1 MSTNHTPGPW
11 RVTDADGCTDGDDIK
26 ATILADSGRL
36 ICHIDRDYR
45 APAEANAAHI
55 VRCVNAHDELV
66 AALRMIDKAQADCVR
81 YADVPGSGTDWCTY
95 CLELANIARA
105 ALARVQA

>member
-1 MSTNHTPGPW
+1 MADFSSTNDITATHTPTPW
-11 RVTDADGCTDGDDIK
+11 RVTDADCCTDGDDVK

-55 VRCVNAHDELV
+55 VRCVNAHDELI
-66 AALRMIDKAQADCVR
+66 AALRYALDCAERGDVTDMQPVR
-81 YADVPGSGTDWCTY
+81 D
-95 CLELANIARA
+95 
-105 ALARVQA
+105 ALARAKGE